1 MKKSTLDSVESLI
14 LLWQEPGKVLLRAED
29 PIIEDQIVALRR
41 RRRVRRILH
50 RLRAIKRVNSALHL
64 DYYRLNDEIYV
75 HMPERSEILF
85 DLMWPQNLPQW
96 QRVHEVCKTRA
107 KIF

>member
-14 LLWQEPGKVLLRAED
+14 LLWQEPGKILLQAED

-50 RLRAIKRVNSALHL
+50 RLRAIRRTNSALDL
-64 DYYRLNDEIYV
+64 DYYRLNNEIYV
-75 HMPERSEILF
+75 HMPERSVVLF
-85 DLMWPQNLPQW
+85 DLIWPPNLPQW
-96 QRVHEVCKTRA
+96 RRVHEVCKTRA